1 MDGREMQHKT
11 IFLHAGGPKA
21 GSSALQV
28 FLSLNAERLQ
38 ELGFVYSKFGLTVK
52 EEFTVTAGN
61 GVNLYAALSDHHT
74 SDVVWRS
81 DIRKALL
88 SYFTEGKCCAICS
101 SENLSLLSEE
111 CWTALRQIAAE
122 EHVAVVVCYY
132 VRNLADFLS
141 SSYDQS
147 LRHGYCFTWA
157 KFLEETKVW
166 EHYKALQLLERTFDR
181 EALRVIS
188 YDQCR
193 KRIAESFLE
202 VLGISGHFDA
212 NIVDRG
218 NQRIVNRSMTS
229 AEREIIIA
237 INNSA
242 PGRMSSVVSDA
253 LIIGNRYARP
263 EPNHIEDAELLQLEE
278 IFGPQI
284 QWINDSFFAGER
296 IVKIVEPNANVES
309 GSERSGGDKMTAYK
323 LAFETLLREV
333 AGSRTTAVKE
343 ITNRLLEID
352 WESAGDPAIPL
363 DFDPFGYLLLNRD
376 LVIGAVKP
384 FRHYIDYGA
393 REGRNWK
400 LASGGR

>member
-1 MDGREMQHKT
+1 MQHKT

-38 ELGFVYSKFGLTVK
+38 ELGFVYSKCGLPVK

-88 SYFTEGKCCAICS
+88 SYFTEDKCYAICS
-101 SENLSLLSEE
+101 SENFSLLTEE
-111 CWTALRQIAAE
+111 CWTVLREIAAE
-122 EHVAVVVCYY
+122 EHVAVVACYY

-157 KFLEETKVW
+157 KFLKETKVW

-193 KRIAESFLE
+193 KRITESFLE

-212 NIVDRG
+212 NIVNRG

-229 AEREIIIA
+229 AERDIIIA

-242 PGRMSSVVSDA
+242 PGRLSSVVSDA
-253 LIIGNRYARP
+253 LMIGNRHARP
-263 EPNHIEDAELLQLEE
+263 EPNHIDEEEMLRLEE
-278 IFGPQI
+278 VFGPQI
-284 QWINDSFFAGER
+284 QWINDSFFAGQNV
-296 IVKIVEPNANVES
+296 VKIVEPAASVETD
-309 GSERSGGDKMTAYK
+309 SERSNDETVTAYK
-323 LAFETLLREV
+323 LAFKTLVREV
-333 AGSRTTAVKE
+333 AGSRVAAISE
-343 ITNRLLEID
+343 ITSRLLAID
-352 WESAGDPAIPL
+352 WERAGDPVIPA
-363 DFDPFGYLLLNRD
+363 DFDPFGYLLLNGD
-376 LVIGAVKP
+376 LLIGAVKP
-384 FRHYIDYGA
+384 FLHYIEYGA